1 MEIHLNSYFPSIV
14 YSHPKVILL
23 TINLNIIQYNPFFYY
38 YSSIMEFKKEFTLA
52 QRKMESDRV
61 LTKYP
66 DRIPIICER
75 SNKSK
80 MEALDKKK
88 YLVPVDLTTG
98 QFVFII
104 RRRLQLPAEKAI
116 FLFIGPVIPP
126 SNATVQDVYHQ
137 YKDKDGF
144 LYIQYSEENVFG
156 GGSSNGPPNT

>member
-1 MEIHLNSYFPSIV
+1 
-14 YSHPKVILL
+14 
-23 TINLNIIQYNPFFYY
+23 
-38 YSSIMEFKKEFTLA
+38 MEFKKEFTLA
-52 QRKMESDRV
+52 QRRMESSRV

-75 SNKSK
+75 STKSK
-80 MEALDKKK
+80 LGTLDKKK

-116 FLFIGPVIPP
+116 FLFTGPVIPP
-126 SNATVQDVYHQ
+126 SNARVQELYQQ

-156 GGSSNGPPNT
+156 GGSGDGLPNT